1 MIYAIT
7 NRKLT
12 AGGEENFLDQVRKI
26 VAAKTDG
33 IILREKDLSP
43 EAYEV
48 LARECQKNMRSR
60 RGFSDRESFPGDGG
74 EAADWA
80 AASVHGSL

>member
-26 VAAKTDG
+26 VAAK
-33 IILREKDLSP
+33 
-43 EAYEV
+43 
-48 LARECQKNMRSR
+48 
-60 RGFSDRESFPGDGG
+60 PGRNYFKGKGSVTGG
-74 EAADWA
+74 
-80 AASVHGSL
+80 L

>member
-26 VAAKTDG
+26 VAAKPDG

-43 EAYEV
+43 EAYKFWRGNVKKYAE
-48 LARECQKNMRSR
+48 QK
-60 RGFSDRESFPGDGG
+60 GF
-74 EAADWA
+74 
-80 AASVHGSL
+80 L

>member
-12 AGGEENFLDQVRKI
+12 AGGEENFLGQVRKI
-26 VAAKTDG
+26 AAAKPDG

-43 EAYEV
+43 E
-48 LARECQKNMRSR
+48 QK
-60 RGFSDRESFPGDGG
+60 GF
-74 EAADWA
+74 
-80 AASVHGSL
+80 L

>member
-26 VAAKTDG
+26 VAAKPDG
-33 IILREKDLSP
+33 IILRE
-43 EAYEV
+43 
-48 LARECQKNMRSR
+48 
-60 RGFSDRESFPGDGG
+60 
-74 EAADWA
+74 
-80 AASVHGSL
+80 